1 MGLGYLETCSFKA
14 KRLWGEDDSDMKF
27 ENQTISASIQPHK
40 SIPQNCNISDYML
53 VMEMKIG
60 RYWQVAKK
68 ESEMTFRKKGTE
80 KRASTYSGAR

>member
-53 VMEMKIG
+53 EMEMKIG
-60 RYWQVAKK
+60 RYWQDAKK
-68 ESEMTFRKKGTE
+68 RIRDDLSKKGN
-80 KRASTYSGAR
+80 